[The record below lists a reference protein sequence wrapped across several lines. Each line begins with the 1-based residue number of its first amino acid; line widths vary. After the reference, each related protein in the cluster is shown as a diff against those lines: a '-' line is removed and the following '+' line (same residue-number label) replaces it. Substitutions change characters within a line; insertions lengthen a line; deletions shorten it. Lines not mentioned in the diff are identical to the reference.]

1 MWYRLKEFLCEW
13 KSADIALLERKIMTQ
28 KVEGSYI
35 CVIDSAPDG
44 GRASQWEGLMAAAGR
59 HGAGTISITNYG
71 QRTRWH
77 L

>member
-1 MWYRLKEFLCEW
+1 
-13 KSADIALLERKIMTQ
+13 MTQ
-28 KVEGSYI
+28 KVEGSYS